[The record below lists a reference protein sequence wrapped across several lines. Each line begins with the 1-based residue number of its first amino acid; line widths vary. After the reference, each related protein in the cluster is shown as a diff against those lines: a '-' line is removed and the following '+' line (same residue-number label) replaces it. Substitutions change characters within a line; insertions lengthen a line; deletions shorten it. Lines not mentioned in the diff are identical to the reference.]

1 MKMPSGQGLFASVV
15 RSLAKSTHADMHRL
29 GKIPIEHG
37 RACLPASEVTEEQP
51 ERNIALR

>member
-1 MKMPSGQGLFASVV
+1 MPSGQGLFASVV